1 VRANLR
7 FILPAIAASLIA
19 ACSWVNPLSVYL
31 VEIQQGNYITQ
42 EMVSQLK
49 RGMTK
54 DQVRFVLGTPLVT
67 DIFHDNRW
75 DYVYWRQLAHKDPTE
90 ERRLTVLFEDG
101 KLTQLTGDVT
111 TGLPESPQASA
122 TEGAR

>member
-1 VRANLR
+1 VRATRR

-31 VEIQQGNYITQ
+31 IEIQQGNYITQ

-75 DYVYWRQLAHKDPTE
+75 DYVYWRQRAHQDPTE
-90 ERRLTVLFEDG
+90 ERRLSVYFEDG
-101 KLTQLTGDVT
+101 KLERLTGDIT
-111 TGLPESPQASA
+111 PGLADSPQASA